1 MRLGAGATGTPVL
14 LQAPSMSPRCH
25 VQTASLWLWGE
36 MMTGVP
42 GGVLVGGRGLP
53 LPWLPAHDSWL
64 AGLDDPTAAEEGGS
78 LTEKASG
85 RKQKE
90 LSGFIVVWGVV
101 MGAAEAQ
108 TTLCAS
114 VSPSLP

>member
-14 LQAPSMSPRCH
+14 LQAPSTSPPCH
-25 VQTASLWLWGE
+25 VQTASLRLWGE

-53 LPWLPAHDSWL
+53 LPWLPAHDAWL

-78 LTEKASG
+78 LTEKASAHP
-85 RKQKE
+85 
-90 LSGFIVVWGVV
+90 LGFGKKTERVKWIY
-101 MGAAEAQ
+101 
-108 TTLCAS
+108 S
-114 VSPSLP
+114 SLGGGDGCS